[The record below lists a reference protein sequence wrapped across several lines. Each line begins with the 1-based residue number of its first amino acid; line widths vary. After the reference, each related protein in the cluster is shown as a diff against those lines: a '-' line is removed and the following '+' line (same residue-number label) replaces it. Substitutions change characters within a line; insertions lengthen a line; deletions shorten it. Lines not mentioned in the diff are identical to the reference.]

1 MSRRR
6 VVVTGLG
13 ATTPIGGDVTT
24 SWSALLA
31 GTSGVRNLTE
41 EWAQSLPVH
50 FAARVAVEPA
60 EQMERVELR
69 RLDRSEQFALIAS
82 REAWKDAG
90 SPEID
95 KERLGVVIASGIGGV
110 TTLLD
115 QYDILREKG
124 ARLVSPHT
132 VPMLM
137 PNGPAANVGLELQA
151 RAGVHTPVS
160 ACASGA
166 EAIGYALEMIRN
178 DRADIVVSGGVEAA
192 IHAMPMSG
200 FAAMKALSTRND
212 EPQRASRPYDLNR
225 DGFVLGEGG
234 GILVL
239 EEYEHALARG
249 AKIYCEI
256 AGQGLTSDGYHIAAP
271 DPDGVGV
278 QRAVKFALRDSGL
291 TTKDIVHL
299 NAHATSTPAGDVA
312 EAIGYALEMIRN
324 DRADI
329 VVGGGVE
336 AAIHAMPMSGFA
348 AMKALST
355 RNDEP
360 ARASRPYD
368 LNRDGFV
375 LGEGGGILVLEE
387 YEHAVARGAKIYC
400 EIAGQGLT
408 SDGYHIAAP
417 DPDGAGVQRAVK
429 FALRDSGLTTKDIV
443 HLNAHATSTP
453 AGDVAEAN
461 ALRAALGADA
471 DHVAVSATKSMTGH
485 LLGGA
490 GAIESVFIVKTLQDR
505 LAPPTINIDDL
516 DPAVTVDVVRDKPR
530 ALPAGDIAALND
542 SFGFGGHN
550 VVLVFKSI

>member
-1 MSRRR
+1 MSRR

-13 ATTPIGGDVTT
+13 ATSPLGGDVSTT
-24 SWSALLA
+24 WTALLA
-31 GTSGVRNLTE
+31 GKSGVRSLTE
-41 EWAQSLPVH
+41 DWAQTIPVH
-50 FAARVAVEPA
+50 FAARVAVEPS

-69 RLDRSEQFALIAS
+69 RLDRSEQFAIIAS

-90 SPEID
+90 APEMD

-151 RAGVHTPVS
+151 KAGVHTPVS

-166 EAIGYALEMIRN
+166 EAIGYAFEMISN
-178 DRADIVVSGGVEAA
+178 NRADVVVSGGVEAA

-212 EPQRASRPYDLNR
+212 D
-225 DGFVLGEGG
+225 
-234 GILVL
+234 
-239 EEYEHALARG
+239 
-249 AKIYCEI
+249 
-256 AGQGLTSDGYHIAAP
+256 
-271 DPDGVGV
+271 
-278 QRAVKFALRDSGL
+278 
-291 TTKDIVHL
+291 
-299 NAHATSTPAGDVA
+299 
-312 EAIGYALEMIRN
+312 
-324 DRADI
+324 
-329 VVGGGVE
+329 
-336 AAIHAMPMSGFA
+336 
-348 AMKALST
+348 
-355 RNDEP
+355 P

-387 YEHAVARGAKIYC
+387 YEHARARGAHIYC

-417 DPDGAGVQRAVK
+417 DPDGAGVQRAIK
-429 FALRDSGLTTKDIV
+429 FALRQAGISTKDIV

-453 AGDVAEAN
+453 AGDVAEAH
-461 ALRAALGADA
+461 ALHAALGSDA
-471 DHVAVSATKSMTGH
+471 EHVAVSATKSMTGH

-490 GAIESVFIVKTLQDR
+490 GALESVFIVKTLQDR
-505 LAPPTINIDDL
+505 LAPPTINIEDL
-516 DPAVTVDVVRDKPR
+516 DPAVTIDIVRDKPR

>member
-1 MSRRR
+1 MSQRR

-13 ATTPIGGDVTT
+13 ATTPIGGDTPTT
-24 SWSALLA
+24 WAALLA
-31 GTSGVRNLTE
+31 GKSGVRSLTE
-41 EWAQSLPVH
+41 EWAQTFPVT
-50 FAARVAVEPA
+50 FAARVAIEPS
-60 EQMERVELR
+60 EQMERVEMR
-69 RLDRSEQFALIAS
+69 RLDRSEQFAVIAS

-115 QYDILREKG
+115 QYDILNTKG

-151 RAGVHTPVS
+151 KAGVHTPVS

-178 DRADIVVSGGVEAA
+178 NRADIVVSGGVEAA
-192 IHAMPMSG
+192 IHQMPMSG

-212 EPQRASRPYDLNR
+212 D
-225 DGFVLGEGG
+225 
-234 GILVL
+234 
-239 EEYEHALARG
+239 
-249 AKIYCEI
+249 
-256 AGQGLTSDGYHIAAP
+256 
-271 DPDGVGV
+271 
-278 QRAVKFALRDSGL
+278 
-291 TTKDIVHL
+291 
-299 NAHATSTPAGDVA
+299 
-312 EAIGYALEMIRN
+312 
-324 DRADI
+324 
-329 VVGGGVE
+329 
-336 AAIHAMPMSGFA
+336 
-348 AMKALST
+348 
-355 RNDEP
+355 P

-387 YEHAVARGAKIYC
+387 YEHAKGRGAKIYC

-417 DPDGAGVQRAVK
+417 DPEGAGVQRAIK
-429 FALRDSGLTTKDIV
+429 FALRDSGLSTKDIV
-443 HLNAHATSTP
+443 HINAHATSTP
-453 AGDVAEAN
+453 VGDVAEAN
-461 ALRAALGADA
+461 ALRSALGSDA
-471 DHVAVSATKSMTGH
+471 DRVAVSATKSMTGH

-490 GAIESVFIVKTLQDR
+490 GAIESVFIVKAIQDR
-505 LAPPTINIDDL
+505 LAPPTINIENL
-516 DPAVTVDVVRDKPR
+516 DPAVTIDVVRDIPR